1 MNVFARLI
9 KQNPIVPLAAALVFS
24 MLAFGG
30 CTRHKHIVVESGK
43 AEDYYCSFYED
54 GTVEI
59 TSYTGSA
66 EELKLPNRIG
76 EYEVVGFGV
85 KAFDG
90 CVGLKRVYIP
100 PTVTSLPSKLFNA
113 CPDLEAVYFS
123 ESVKTVGKNAV
134 FECPSFKTVL
144 FGGSAEEWEGVFI
157 GTVPWTDNYEI
168 VNSEI
173 VFDYVLN

>member
-1 MNVFARLI
+1 MSFFARLI
-9 KQNPIVPLAAALVFS
+9 KQTPIAPLAAALVFS

-144 FGGSAEEWEGVFI
+144 FGGSAEEWDGVFI